1 MKAAIRLVYPPQCLS
16 CGDTVGDE
24 GALCPAC
31 WPEAEFIAGLACPL
45 CGAGLPE
52 GGDMDDAG
60 VAALCDDCLVTPR
73 PWQAGRAALTY
84 RGIGRSLPLALKHGG
99 RADLGP
105 ALGLWVA
112 RAAAPL
118 IAPGMI
124 VAPVPIH
131 PRRLLKRGYNQAAL
145 LSAAVAG
152 AHDLDHAPALLRRAR
167 HTPMQDH
174 RSVADRA
181 ANLAGAITL
190 SPRADP
196 AGRTVLLVDDVMTSG
211 ATLAACATALRQAG
225 AAKVCVAV
233 LARAGKQRAPER
245 TKEHLRGQT
254 V

>member
-31 WPEAEFIAGLACPL
+31 WPKCAFLNGLVCDC
-45 CGAGLPE
+45 CGAGLPD
-52 GGDMDDAG
+52 GGDMDAAG
-60 VAALCDDCLVTPR
+60 GKPLCDACLRVRR
-73 PWQAGRAALTY
+73 PWARGRAAVAY
-84 RGIGRSLPLALKHGG
+84 RDIGRSLPLALKHGG

-118 IAPGMI
+118 ILPDMV

-145 LSAAVAG
+145 LSSVVVREYGLA
-152 AHDLDHAPALLRRAR
+152 HAPAALRRIR

-174 RSVADRA
+174 RRA
-181 ANLAGAITL
+181 AERIANLDGAIAL
-190 SPRADP
+190 SPRADL
-196 AGRTVLLVDDVMTSG
+196 AGRPVLLVDDVMTSG
-211 ATLAACATALRQAG
+211 ATLAACTQAIRAAG
-225 AAKVCVAV
+225 AGPVHVAI
-233 LARAGKQRAPER
+233 LARADKQPGMNG
-245 TKEHLRGQT
+245 T
-254 V
+254 